1 MSDYDYDYEEADEQ
15 ESETTLQSAR
25 EQLEFWTEFYEEE
38 KENKPDEWIF
48 YRNPFLDPS
57 VYAYWIL
64 TEEEKELVVHW
75 NRQSDTEIQNFGV
88 GFI

>member
-1 MSDYDYDYEEADEQ
+1 MSDYECDYEEADEQ

-38 KENKPDEWIF
+38 KEDKPDEWIF

-64 TEEEKELVVHW
+64 TEEEKELVVH
-75 NRQSDTEIQNFGV
+75 
-88 GFI
+88 

>member
-1 MSDYDYDYEEADEQ
+1 MSEYDYDYEEADEQ

-38 KENKPDEWIF
+38 KEDKPDEWIF

-64 TEEEKELVVHW
+64 TEEEKELVVY
-75 NRQSDTEIQNFGV
+75 
-88 GFI
+88 

>member
-1 MSDYDYDYEEADEQ
+1 MSDYEYDYEEADEQ

-64 TEEEKELVVHW
+64 TEEEKELVVH
-75 NRQSDTEIQNFGV
+75 
-88 GFI
+88 

>member
-1 MSDYDYDYEEADEQ
+1 MSEYDYDYEEADEQ

-25 EQLEFWTEFYEEE
+25 EQLEFWTKFYEEE
-38 KENKPDEWIF
+38 KEDKPDEWMF

-64 TEEEKELVVHW
+64 TDTEKELVVH
-75 NRQSDTEIQNFGV
+75 
-88 GFI
+88 

>member
-1 MSDYDYDYEEADEQ
+1 MSYHDIDYDDDAEE

-38 KENKPDEWIF
+38 KEDKPDEWIF

-57 VYAYWIL
+57 VYAFWIL
-64 TEEEKELVVHW
+64 TDEEKELLLH
-75 NRQSDTEIQNFGV
+75 
-88 GFI
+88 

>member
-1 MSDYDYDYEEADEQ
+1 MSEYDYDYEEADEQ

-38 KENKPDEWIF
+38 KEDKPDEWIF

-64 TEEEKELVVHW
+64 SEEEKELVVH
-75 NRQSDTEIQNFGV
+75 
-88 GFI
+88 

>member
-1 MSDYDYDYEEADEQ
+1 MSEYDYDYEEADEQ

-38 KENKPDEWIF
+38 KEDKPVEWMF

-64 TEEEKELVVHW
+64 TEEEKELVVH
-75 NRQSDTEIQNFGV
+75 
-88 GFI
+88 

>member
-1 MSDYDYDYEEADEQ
+1 MSEYDYDYEEADEQ

-38 KENKPDEWIF
+38 KNDKPDEWMF

-57 VYAYWIL
+57 VYA
-64 TEEEKELVVHW
+64 
-75 NRQSDTEIQNFGV
+75 
-88 GFI
+88 

>member
-1 MSDYDYDYEEADEQ
+1 MSDYEFDYEEADEQ

-38 KENKPDEWIF
+38 KEDKPDEWIF

-64 TEEEKELVVHW
+64 TEEEKELVVH
-75 NRQSDTEIQNFGV
+75 
-88 GFI
+88 

>member
-1 MSDYDYDYEEADEQ
+1 MSDYEYDYEEADEQ

-38 KENKPDEWIF
+38 KEDKPDEWIF

-64 TEEEKELVVHW
+64 TEQEKELVVH
-75 NRQSDTEIQNFGV
+75 
-88 GFI
+88 

>member
-1 MSDYDYDYEEADEQ
+1 MSEYDYDYEEADEQ

-38 KENKPDEWIF
+38 KEDKPDEWMF

-57 VYAYWIL
+57 VYAFWIL
-64 TEEEKELVVHW
+64 TDEEKELLLH
-75 NRQSDTEIQNFGV
+75 
-88 GFI
+88 

>member
-1 MSDYDYDYEEADEQ
+1 MSEYDYDYEEADEQ

-38 KENKPDEWIF
+38 KEDKPDEWMF
-48 YRNPFLDPS
+48 YRNPFLDPA

-64 TEEEKELVVHW
+64 TEEEKELVVH
-75 NRQSDTEIQNFGV
+75 
-88 GFI
+88 

>member
-1 MSDYDYDYEEADEQ
+1 MSDYEYDYEEADEQ

-38 KENKPDEWIF
+38 KEDKPDEWIF

-64 TEEEKELVVHW
+64 TEEEKELVIH
-75 NRQSDTEIQNFGV
+75 
-88 GFI
+88 

>member
-1 MSDYDYDYEEADEQ
+1 MSEYDYDYEEADEQ
-15 ESETTLQSAR
+15 ESVTTLQSAR

-38 KENKPDEWIF
+38 KEDKPDEWIF

-64 TEEEKELVVHW
+64 TEEEKELVVH
-75 NRQSDTEIQNFGV
+75 
-88 GFI
+88 

>member
-1 MSDYDYDYEEADEQ
+1 MSEYDNNYEEADEQ

-38 KENKPDEWIF
+38 KEDKPDEWIF

-64 TEEEKELVVHW
+64 TEEEKELVVH
-75 NRQSDTEIQNFGV
+75 
-88 GFI
+88 

>member
-1 MSDYDYDYEEADEQ
+1 MSGYDYDYEEADEQ

-38 KENKPDEWIF
+38 KEDKPDEWIF

-64 TEEEKELVVHW
+64 TEEEKELVVH
-75 NRQSDTEIQNFGV
+75 
-88 GFI
+88 

>member
-1 MSDYDYDYEEADEQ
+1 MSEYDYDYEEADEQ

-38 KENKPDEWIF
+38 KDDKPDEWMF

-64 TEEEKELVVHW
+64 TEEEKELVVH
-75 NRQSDTEIQNFGV
+75 
-88 GFI
+88 

>member
-1 MSDYDYDYEEADEQ
+1 MSEYDYDYEEADEQ

-38 KENKPDEWIF
+38 KEDKPDEWIF

-64 TEEEKELVVHW
+64 TEEEKELVVH
-75 NRQSDTEIQNFGV
+75 
-88 GFI
+88 

>member
-1 MSDYDYDYEEADEQ
+1 MSEYDYDYEEADEQ

-38 KENKPDEWIF
+38 KEDKPDEWIF

-64 TEEEKELVVHW
+64 TEQEKELVVH
-75 NRQSDTEIQNFGV
+75 
-88 GFI
+88 

>member
-1 MSDYDYDYEEADEQ
+1 MSEYDYDYEEADEQ

-38 KENKPDEWIF
+38 KEHKPDEWMF

-64 TEEEKELVVHW
+64 TEEEKELVVH
-75 NRQSDTEIQNFGV
+75 
-88 GFI
+88 

>member
-1 MSDYDYDYEEADEQ
+1 MSEYDYDYEEADEQ

-38 KENKPDEWIF
+38 KEDKPDEWMF

-57 VYAYWIL
+57 VYAYLIL
-64 TEEEKELVVHW
+64 TEEEKELVVH
-75 NRQSDTEIQNFGV
+75 
-88 GFI
+88 

>member
-1 MSDYDYDYEEADEQ
+1 MSKYDYDYEEADEQ

-38 KENKPDEWIF
+38 KEDKPDEWMF

-64 TEEEKELVVHW
+64 TEEEKELVVH
-75 NRQSDTEIQNFGV
+75 
-88 GFI
+88 

>member
-1 MSDYDYDYEEADEQ
+1 MSEYDYDYEEADEQ
-15 ESETTLQSAR
+15 DSETTLQSAR

-38 KENKPDEWIF
+38 KEDKPDEWIF

-64 TEEEKELVVHW
+64 TEEEKELVVH
-75 NRQSDTEIQNFGV
+75 
-88 GFI
+88 

>member
-1 MSDYDYDYEEADEQ
+1 MSEHDYDYEEADEQ

-38 KENKPDEWIF
+38 KEDKPDEWMF

-64 TEEEKELVVHW
+64 TEEEKELVVH
-75 NRQSDTEIQNFGV
+75 
-88 GFI
+88 

>member
-1 MSDYDYDYEEADEQ
+1 MSEYDYDYEEADEQ
-15 ESETTLQSAR
+15 ESEITLQSAR

-38 KENKPDEWIF
+38 KEDKPDEWIF

-64 TEEEKELVVHW
+64 TEEEKELVVH
-75 NRQSDTEIQNFGV
+75 
-88 GFI
+88 

>member
-1 MSDYDYDYEEADEQ
+1 MDDYIQFTSSLKSNQMSYHDIDYDDDAEE

-38 KENKPDEWIF
+38 KEDKPNEWMF

-64 TEEEKELVVHW
+64 TEEEKELVVH
-75 NRQSDTEIQNFGV
+75 
-88 GFI
+88 

>member
-1 MSDYDYDYEEADEQ
+1 MSDYEYDYEEADEQ

-38 KENKPDEWIF
+38 KEDKPDEWIF

-75 NRQSDTEIQNFGV
+75 NWQGDIEMYNFGIA
-88 GFI
+88 FI

>member
-1 MSDYDYDYEEADEQ
+1 MSDYEYDYEEADER

-38 KENKPDEWIF
+38 KEDKPDEWIF

-57 VYAYWIL
+57 VYAIGY
-64 TEEEKELVVHW
+64 
-75 NRQSDTEIQNFGV
+75 
-88 GFI
+88 

>member
-1 MSDYDYDYEEADEQ
+1 MSEYGYDYEEADEQ

-38 KENKPDEWIF
+38 KEDKPDEWMF

-64 TEEEKELVVHW
+64 TEEEKELVIH
-75 NRQSDTEIQNFGV
+75 
-88 GFI
+88 

>member
-1 MSDYDYDYEEADEQ
+1 MSEYDYDYEEADEQ

-38 KENKPDEWIF
+38 KEEKPDEWIF

-64 TEEEKELVVHW
+64 TEEEKELVVH
-75 NRQSDTEIQNFGV
+75 
-88 GFI
+88 

>member
-1 MSDYDYDYEEADEQ
+1 MSDYEYDYEEVDEQ

-38 KENKPDEWIF
+38 KEDKPDEWMF

-64 TEEEKELVVHW
+64 SEAEKELVVH
-75 NRQSDTEIQNFGV
+75 
-88 GFI
+88 

>member
-1 MSDYDYDYEEADEQ
+1 MSEYDYDYEEADEQ

-38 KENKPDEWIF
+38 KEGKPDEWMF

-64 TEEEKELVVHW
+64 TEEEKELVVH
-75 NRQSDTEIQNFGV
+75 
-88 GFI
+88 

>member
-1 MSDYDYDYEEADEQ
+1 MSEYDYDYEEADEQ

-25 EQLEFWTEFYEEE
+25 EQLDFWTEFYEEE
-38 KENKPDEWIF
+38 KEDTPDEWIF

-64 TEEEKELVVHW
+64 TEEEKELVVH
-75 NRQSDTEIQNFGV
+75 
-88 GFI
+88 

>member
-1 MSDYDYDYEEADEQ
+1 MSEYDYDYEEADEQ

-38 KENKPDEWIF
+38 KEDKPDEWMF

-64 TEEEKELVVHW
+64 TEEEKELVVH
-75 NRQSDTEIQNFGV
+75 
-88 GFI
+88 

>member
-1 MSDYDYDYEEADEQ
+1 MSEYDYDYEEADEQ

-38 KENKPDEWIF
+38 KEEKPDEWMF

-64 TEEEKELVVHW
+64 TEEEKELVVH
-75 NRQSDTEIQNFGV
+75 
-88 GFI
+88 